1 MAKLELRL
9 RTFIPHAKILFAETA
24 TSYIYY
30 RGDNRSEAWDG
41 SYRTSQRFV
50 IDTAPSNYSVTP
62 YRDTGIT
69 HRDVYDKVTGKLIS
83 TTSDQVSTSGLTYT
97 KRVVDGILY
106 LDCKCSVGNPLEPAA
121 PNIDYEFTLKVTR
134 LGSVRIT
141 GQHDGFPAYEF
152 WRKFD
157 GKSAELVWSH
167 DPRDTG
173 EGIYSLFPP
182 MEHDVDKGLSA

>member
-1 MAKLELRL
+1 MAKLELRV
-9 RTFIPHAKILFAETA
+9 RTFIPHQRIFFTETA

-30 RGDNRSEAWDG
+30 RGDNRNEAWEG

-50 IDTAPSNYSVTP
+50 IDTSPSNYSVSA
-62 YRDTGIT
+62 YADTGT
-69 HRDVYDKVTGKLIS
+69 TVREVYDKTTGKLIS
-83 TTSDQVSTSGLTYT
+83 TSSAKASTSGLTYK
-97 KRVVDGILY
+97 KRVEDGILY
-106 LDCKCSVGNPLEPAA
+106 LDIKCSVANPLELLAPA
-121 PNIDYEFTLKVTR
+121 IDYEFTLKVTR

-157 GKSAELVWSH
+157 GQSAELVWSH

-182 MEHDVDKGLSA
+182 MEHSIDKGLAA